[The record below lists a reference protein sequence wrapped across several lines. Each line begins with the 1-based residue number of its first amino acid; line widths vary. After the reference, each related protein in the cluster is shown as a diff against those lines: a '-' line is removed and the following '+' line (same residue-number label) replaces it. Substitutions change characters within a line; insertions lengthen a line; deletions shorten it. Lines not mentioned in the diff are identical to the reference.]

1 MEERRIGYQEI
12 LSKLDENT
20 KKTDEILV
28 ILNGN
33 GSVGLCAKVNVLWGN
48 LSPKLDEIVKK
59 VTENRILISDID
71 SKTITLEDR
80 INEINKKD
88 IKKSDCKK
96 LKLDKTLTF
105 LIGIALLLVG
115 ALIKSCWG

>member
-12 LSKLDENT
+12 LTKLDENT

-48 LSPKLDEIVKK
+48 LTPKLDEIVKK

-80 INEINKKD
+80 INEIIRKDNKKED
-88 IKKSDCKK
+88 NKHFKI
-96 LKLDKTLTF
+96 DKTLTC
-105 LIGIALLLVG
+105 LISIGVVLISALLKL
-115 ALIKSCWG
+115 LWG

>member
-48 LSPKLDEIVKK
+48 LTPKLDEIVKK

-115 ALIKSCWG
+115 AFIKSCWG